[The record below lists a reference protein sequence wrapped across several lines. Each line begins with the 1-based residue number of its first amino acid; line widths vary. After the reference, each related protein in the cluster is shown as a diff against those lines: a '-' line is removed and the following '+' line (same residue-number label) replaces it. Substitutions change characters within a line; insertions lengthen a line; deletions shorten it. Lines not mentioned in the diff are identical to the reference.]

1 MMLFEPI
8 FPSLFQNKRIGSNL
22 GGHIGNI
29 KILEQLFTINSLL
42 DTPGIKNSLEADDN
56 CSSKFIIINGT
67 KEVKRC
73 EFSTSG
79 LPSEYFKQFTASET
93 FKPSFK
99 WW

>member
-1 MMLFEPI
+1 MLQKLAKSFIEV
-8 FPSLFQNKRIGSNL
+8 SN
-22 GGHIGNI
+22 
-29 KILEQLFTINSLL
+29 F
-42 DTPGIKNSLEADDN
+42 
-56 CSSKFIIINGT
+56 SKFIIINGT